1 MRRGRPGLYRLLEPR
16 PDAGPRR
23 NAFTGTVPGGFGR
36 IPPGYHWLVGSESGQ
51 TDSAA
56 IDDLR
61 ASVGRVSLEVQAL
74 ADQVKEL
81 VTAVEAL
88 APGKPSQGRDTP
100 AGKPEGEIEVSVSP
114 LPELA
119 MAAVAETA
127 LRGLSCVRRVVSV
140 DRVGDQSV
148 FVLEVGEDED
158 LIEGMHRAL
167 PVPISVDT
175 APDGSLKVNLEW
187 AWGRSATGTG

>member
-1 MRRGRPGLYRLLEPR
+1 
-16 PDAGPRR
+16 
-23 NAFTGTVPGGFGR
+23 
-36 IPPGYHWLVGSESGQ
+36 VGSESDN

-74 ADQVKEL
+74 ADRVQDL

-88 APGKPSQGRDTP
+88 APRAPATDTAPATP
-100 AGKPEGEIEVSVSP
+100 AGSDSELTVSVSP

-127 LRGLSCVRRVVSV
+127 LRGLGSVRKVVSV
-140 DRVGDQSV
+140 ERSNDQAT
-148 FVLEVGEDED
+148 FVLETGEKGD
-158 LIEGMHRAL
+158 LVAEMRRAM
-167 PVPISVDT
+167 PVPITVDT
-175 APDGSLKVNLEW
+175 APDGSLKVVLEW
-187 AWGRSATGTG
+187 AWGRSTASAG

>member
-1 MRRGRPGLYRLLEPR
+1 MSSE
-16 PDAGPRR
+16 
-23 NAFTGTVPGGFGR
+23 TG
-36 IPPGYHWLVGSESGQ
+36 H

-74 ADQVKEL
+74 ADRVQEL

-88 APGKPSQGRDTP
+88 APHKETEPSVAPVASR
-100 AGKPEGEIEVSVSP
+100 ARGEIAVSVSP

-127 LRGLSCVRRVVSV
+127 LRGLPGVRKVASV
-140 DRVGDQSV
+140 ERYDDQAN
-148 FVLEVGEDED
+148 FVLELEGRGD
-158 LIEGMHRAL
+158 LVAEMRRAM
-167 PVPISVDT
+167 PVPITVDT
-175 APDGSLKVNLEW
+175 APDGSLKVVLEW
-187 AWGRSATGTG
+187 AWGRSATSAG

>member
-1 MRRGRPGLYRLLEPR
+1 M
-16 PDAGPRR
+16 
-23 NAFTGTVPGGFGR
+23 
-36 IPPGYHWLVGSESGQ
+36 GSETEH
-51 TDSAA
+51 TDLAA

-88 APGKPSQGRDTP
+88 APRKASVPSAAPP
-100 AGKPEGEIEVSVSP
+100 ASRSRGEIGVSVSP

-127 LRGLSCVRRVVSV
+127 LRGLSSVRKVASV
-140 DRVGDQSV
+140 ERYDDQAN
-148 FVLEVGEDED
+148 FVLELEEGGD
-158 LIEGMHRAL
+158 LVAEMRRAM
-167 PVPISVDT
+167 PVPITVDK
-175 APDGSLKVNLEW
+175 APDGSLKVVLEW
-187 AWGRSATGTG
+187 AWGRSTTSAG